1 MTCGELYPGSLQ
13 IPAMLYSKAPDGEKL
28 LRELGSKKYIGQEKI
43 DGAFYQLEKTDD
55 GHVYLFSR
63 AISKKTGELS
73 EKIANVPHIKEWA
86 EQLPNGTTLIG
97 EIYVPGG
104 KSNDTTKIMGALPE
118 KAIERQKD
126 NPIHYY
132 VHDMIRYNGKSLI
145 DTDFEHRY
153 SDLCEHIDIECD
165 NPDWLRVAS
174 SFTGY
179 DMYKTIQRYLDNGS
193 EGCVIKLKSG
203 LYLPGKR
210 PVWNFKVKEQVDSLD
225 FVILD
230 LLDPEK
236 EYTGKEIK
244 TWKYYESS
252 LGYKEIIES
261 GSGGW
266 TTSELKTP
274 VTKDYYMGWKNALSV
289 GAYKDGKLVYVGRV
303 ASGLTDE
310 MKAHMTKEPDL
321 YIGSVCEI
329 QAMSIDKER
338 KTFRHPR
345 LINMRF
351 DKNPEECQLDEIF
364 S

>member
-1 MTCGELYPGSLQ
+1 MIGDSLYPGSLQ
-13 IPAMLYSKAPDGEKL
+13 IPAMLYSKAPEGEKL
-28 LRELGSKKYIGQEKI
+28 LRELESKKYIGQEKI
-43 DGAFYQLEKTDD
+43 DGAWYSLEKTND
-55 GHVYLFSR
+55 GQVYLFSR
-63 AISKKTGELS
+63 AVSKKTGELS

-97 EIYVPGG
+97 DVPGG
-104 KSNDTTKIMGALPE
+104 KSNDTTKIMGALPK

-132 VHDMIRYNGKSLI
+132 VHDMIRYNGKALI
-145 DTDFEHRY
+145 NTDFEHRY
-153 SDLCEHIDIECD
+153 SDLCEHIDIECN

-179 DMYKTIQRYLDNGS
+179 DMYKTIQRYLDGGS

-225 FVILD
+225 FIILD

-236 EYTGKEIK
+236 EYTGKELD
-244 TWKYYESS
+244 TWKYY
-252 LGYKEIIES
+252 KDNI
-261 GSGGW
+261 
-266 TTSELKTP
+266 P
-274 VTKDYYMGWKNALSV
+274 VTKDYYMGWKNSLSV
-289 GAYKDGKLVYVGRV
+289 GAYKNGELVYVGRV

-310 MKAHMTKEPDL
+310 MKVHMTKEPEL

-345 LINMRF
+345 FIQMRF
-351 DKNPEECQLDEIF
+351 DKNPNECQLDEIF
-364 S
+364 A

>member
-338 KTFRHPR
+338 KTFRHPVFLR
-345 LINMRF
+345 IRW
-351 DKNPEECQLDEIF
+351 DKNPEECDFNEIF

>member
-1 MTCGELYPGSLQ
+1 MTCVELYPGSLQ
-13 IPAMLYSKAPDGEKL
+13 VPAMLYSKAPGGEKL

-43 DGAFYQLEKTDD
+43 DGSFYQLEKTDD

-145 DTDFEHRY
+145 NTDFEHRY

-210 PVWNFKVKEQVDSLD
+210 PVWNFKVKEQIDSLD

-236 EYTGKEIK
+236 EYTGKELD
-244 TWKYYESS
+244 TWKYY
-252 LGYKEIIES
+252 KDNI
-261 GSGGW
+261 
-266 TTSELKTP
+266 P

-289 GAYKDGKLVYVGRV
+289 GAYKNGELVYVGRV

-310 MKAHMTKEPDL
+310 MKTHMTKEPEL

-345 LINMRF
+345 LISMRF
-351 DKNPEECQLDEIF
+351 DKNPNECQLDEIF

>member
-1 MTCGELYPGSLQ
+1 MMGDSLYPGSLQ
-13 IPAMLYSKAPDGEKL
+13 IPAMLYSKAPEGDKL
-28 LRELGSKKYIGQEKI
+28 LRELESKKYIGQEKI

-55 GHVYLFSR
+55 GRVYLFSR

-179 DMYKTIQRYLDNGS
+179 DMYKTIQRYLDGGS

-236 EYTGKEIK
+236 EYTGKERN
-244 TWKYYESS
+244 TWKYYESC
-252 LGYKEIIES
+252 LGHKEIIEP
-261 GSGGW
+261 GPGL
-266 TTSELKTP
+266 TTCELKTP

-289 GAYKDGKLVYVGRV
+289 GAYKNGELVYVGRV

-310 MKAHMTKEPDL
+310 MKAHMTKEPEL

-338 KTFRHPR
+338 KTFRHPVFLR
-345 LINMRF
+345 LRP
-351 DKNPEECQLDEIF
+351 DKNPNECQLYEIF

>member
-13 IPAMLYSKAPDGEKL
+13 VPAMLYSKAPDGEKL

-43 DGAFYQLEKTDD
+43 DGSFYQLEKTDD
-55 GHVYLFSR
+55 GHIYLFSR

-86 EQLPNGTTLIG
+86 EQLPNGTILIG

-236 EYTGKEIK
+236 EYTGKELD
-244 TWKYYESS
+244 TWKYY
-252 LGYKEIIES
+252 KDDV
-261 GSGGW
+261 
-266 TTSELKTP
+266 P

-345 LINMRF
+345 LISMRF
-351 DKNPEECQLDEIF
+351 DKNPNECQLDEIF

>member
-13 IPAMLYSKAPDGEKL
+13 VPAMLYSKAPDGEKL

-55 GHVYLFSR
+55 GHIYLFSR

-236 EYTGKEIK
+236 EYTGKELK

-252 LGYKEIIES
+252 LGYKQIIEP
-261 GSGGW
+261 GSW
-266 TTSELKTP
+266 TTSELKIP
-274 VTKDYYMGWKNALSV
+274 ITKDYYMGWKNALSV
-289 GAYKDGKLVYVGRV
+289 GAYKDGELVYVGRV

-310 MKAHMTKEPDL
+310 MKAHMTKEPEL

-329 QAMSIDKER
+329 QAMSIDKDR

-351 DKNPEECQLDEIF
+351 DKNPNECQLDEIF

>member
-43 DGAFYQLEKTDD
+43 DGSFYQLEKTDD
-55 GHVYLFSR
+55 GHIYLFSR

-86 EQLPNGTTLIG
+86 EQLPNGTILIG

-236 EYTGKEIK
+236 EYTGKELD
-244 TWKYYESS
+244 TWKYY
-252 LGYKEIIES
+252 KDDV
-261 GSGGW
+261 
-266 TTSELKTP
+266 P

-345 LINMRF
+345 LISMRF
-351 DKNPEECQLDEIF
+351 DKNPNECQLDEIF
-364 S
+364 L

>member
-1 MTCGELYPGSLQ
+1 MGDSLYPGSLQ
-13 IPAMLYSKAPDGEKL
+13 IPAMLYSKAPEGDKL
-28 LRELGSKKYIGQEKI
+28 LRELESKKYIGQEKI

-55 GHVYLFSR
+55 GRVYLFSR
-63 AISKKTGELS
+63 AVSKKTGELS

-153 SDLCEHIDIECD
+153 SDLCEYIDIECD

-203 LYLPGKR
+203 LYIPGKR
-210 PVWNFKVKEQVDSLD
+210 PVWNFKVKEQVDNLD

-236 EYTGKEIK
+236 EYTGKELE
-244 TWKYYESS
+244 TWKYYKDN
-252 LGYKEIIES
+252 L
-261 GSGGW
+261 
-266 TTSELKTP
+266 P

-289 GAYKDGKLVYVGRV
+289 GAYKNGEIVYVGRV

-310 MKAHMTKEPDL
+310 IKAHMTKEPEL
-321 YIGSVCEI
+321 YIGNVCEI

-338 KTFRHPR
+338 RTFRHPR
-345 LINMRF
+345 FIQMRF
-351 DKNPEECQLDEIF
+351 DKNPNECQLDEIF

>member
-13 IPAMLYSKAPDGEKL
+13 VPAMLYSKAPDGEKL
-28 LRELGSKKYIGQEKI
+28 LHELGSKKYIGQEKI

-55 GHVYLFSR
+55 GHIYLFSR

-252 LGYKEIIES
+252 LGYKEIIEP

-338 KTFRHPR
+338 KTFRHPAFLR
-345 LINMRF
+345 MRF

-364 S
+364 A

>member
-1 MTCGELYPGSLQ
+1 MGDSLYPGSLQ
-13 IPAMLYSKAPDGEKL
+13 IPAMLYSKAPEGEKL
-28 LRELGSKKYIGQEKI
+28 LRELESKKYIGQEKI
-43 DGAFYQLEKTDD
+43 DGAWYSLEKTND
-55 GHVYLFSR
+55 GQVYLFSR
-63 AISKKTGELS
+63 AVSKKTGELS

-104 KSNDTTKIMGALPE
+104 KSNDTTKIMGALPK

-126 NPIHYY
+126 NPVHYY

-145 DTDFEHRY
+145 NTDFEHRY

-179 DMYKTIQRYLDNGS
+179 DMYKTIQRYLDGGS

-236 EYTGKEIK
+236 EYTGKELD
-244 TWKYYESS
+244 TWKYY
-252 LGYKEIIES
+252 KDNI
-261 GSGGW
+261 
-266 TTSELKTP
+266 P

-289 GAYKDGKLVYVGRV
+289 GAYKNGELVYVGRV

-310 MKAHMTKEPDL
+310 MKAHMTKEPEL

-338 KTFRHPR
+338 RTFRHPVFLR
-345 LINMRF
+345 LRP
-351 DKNPEECQLDEIF
+351 DKNPKECQLDEIF
-364 S
+364 N

>member
-252 LGYKEIIES
+252 LGYKEIIEP

-289 GAYKDGKLVYVGRV
+289 GAYKNGKLVYVGRV

-310 MKAHMTKEPDL
+310 MKAHMTKEPYL

-338 KTFRHPR
+338 KTFRHPAFLR
-345 LINMRF
+345 MRF

-364 S
+364 A

>member
-1 MTCGELYPGSLQ
+1 MMGDSLYPGSLQ
-13 IPAMLYSKAPDGEKL
+13 IPAMLYSKAPEGEKL
-28 LRELGSKKYIGQEKI
+28 LRELESKKYIGQEKI
-43 DGAFYQLEKTDD
+43 DGAWYSLEKTND
-55 GHVYLFSR
+55 GQVYLFSR
-63 AISKKTGELS
+63 AVSKKTGELS

-104 KSNDTTKIMGALPE
+104 KSNDTTKIMGALPK

-145 DTDFEHRY
+145 NTDFEHRY

-179 DMYKTIQRYLDNGS
+179 GMYKTIQRYLDGGS

-210 PVWNFKVKEQVDSLD
+210 PVWNFKVKEQVDNLD
-225 FVILD
+225 FIILD

-236 EYTGKEIK
+236 EYTGKELD
-244 TWKYYESS
+244 TWKYY
-252 LGYKEIIES
+252 KDNI
-261 GSGGW
+261 
-266 TTSELKTP
+266 P

-289 GAYKDGKLVYVGRV
+289 GAYKNGELVYVGRV

-310 MKAHMTKEPDL
+310 MKAHMTKEPEL

-338 KTFRHPR
+338 RTFRHPVFLR
-345 LINMRF
+345 LRP
-351 DKNPEECQLDEIF
+351 DKNTRECQLDEIF
-364 S
+364 A

>member
-1 MTCGELYPGSLQ
+1 MGDSLYPGSFQ
-13 IPAMLYSKAPDGEKL
+13 IPAMLYSKAPEGDKL
-28 LRELGSKKYIGQEKI
+28 LRELESKKYIGQEKI

-55 GHVYLFSR
+55 GRVYLFSR
-63 AISKKTGELS
+63 AVSKKTGELS

-165 NPDWLRVAS
+165 NPDWLRIAS

-225 FVILD
+225 FIILD

-236 EYTGKEIK
+236 EYTGKELD
-244 TWKYYESS
+244 TWKYY
-252 LGYKEIIES
+252 KDNI
-261 GSGGW
+261 
-266 TTSELKTP
+266 P

-289 GAYKDGKLVYVGRV
+289 GAYKNGELVYVGRV

-310 MKAHMTKEPDL
+310 MKAHMTKEPEL

-338 KTFRHPR
+338 RTFRHPR
-345 LINMRF
+345 FIQMRF
-351 DKNPEECQLDEIF
+351 DKNPNECQLDEIF
-364 S
+364 A

>member
-13 IPAMLYSKAPDGEKL
+13 VPAMLYSKAPDGEKL

-55 GHVYLFSR
+55 GHIYLFSR

-252 LGYKEIIES
+252 LGYKEIIEP

-338 KTFRHPR
+338 KTFRHPAFLR
-345 LINMRF
+345 MRF

-364 S
+364 A

>member
-43 DGAFYQLEKTDD
+43 DGSFYQLEKTDD
-55 GHVYLFSR
+55 GHIYLFSR

-86 EQLPNGTTLIG
+86 EQLPNGTILIG

-179 DMYKTIQRYLDNGS
+179 DMYKTIQRYLDGGS

-236 EYTGKEIK
+236 EYTGKELD
-244 TWKYYESS
+244 TWKYY
-252 LGYKEIIES
+252 KDDV
-261 GSGGW
+261 
-266 TTSELKTP
+266 P

-345 LINMRF
+345 LISMRF
-351 DKNPEECQLDEIF
+351 DKNPNECQLDEIF
-364 S
+364 L

>member
-55 GHVYLFSR
+55 GHIYLFSR

-252 LGYKEIIES
+252 LGYKEIIEPE
-261 GSGGW
+261 SGGW

-345 LINMRF
+345 LIGMRF

-364 S
+364 A

>member
-1 MTCGELYPGSLQ
+1 MGDSLYPGSLQ
-13 IPAMLYSKAPDGEKL
+13 IPAMLYSKAPEGEKL
-28 LRELGSKKYIGQEKI
+28 LRELESKKYIGQEKI
-43 DGAFYQLEKTDD
+43 DGAWYSLEKTND
-55 GHVYLFSR
+55 GQVYLFSR
-63 AISKKTGELS
+63 AVSKKTGELS

-104 KSNDTTKIMGALPE
+104 KSNDTTKIMGALPK

-145 DTDFEHRY
+145 NTDFEHRY

-179 DMYKTIQRYLDNGS
+179 DMYKTIQRYLDDGS

-225 FVILD
+225 FIILD

-236 EYTGKEIK
+236 EYTGKELD
-244 TWKYYESS
+244 TWKYY
-252 LGYKEIIES
+252 KDNI
-261 GSGGW
+261 
-266 TTSELKTP
+266 P

-289 GAYKDGKLVYVGRV
+289 GAYKNGELVYVGRV

-310 MKAHMTKEPDL
+310 MKVHMTKEPEL

-345 LINMRF
+345 FIQMRF
-351 DKNPEECQLDEIF
+351 DKNPNECQLDEIF
-364 S
+364 A

>member
-55 GHVYLFSR
+55 GHIYLFSR

-97 EIYVPGG
+97 EIYVPGR

-236 EYTGKEIK
+236 EYTGKELK

-252 LGYKEIIES
+252 LGYKQIIEP
-261 GSGGW
+261 GSW
-266 TTSELKTP
+266 TTSELKMP
-274 VTKDYYMGWKNALSV
+274 ITKDYYMGWKNALSV

-329 QAMSIDKER
+329 QAMSIDKKR
-338 KTFRHPR
+338 KTFRHPAF
-345 LINMRF
+345 LQMRF

-364 S
+364 A

>member
-1 MTCGELYPGSLQ
+1 MGDSLYPGSLQ
-13 IPAMLYSKAPDGEKL
+13 IPAMLYSKAPKEEKL

-43 DGAFYQLEKTDD
+43 DGSFFQLEKTDD
-55 GHVYLFSR
+55 GQIYLFSR

-73 EKIANVPHIKEWA
+73 ERIANVPHIKEWA

-104 KSNDTTKIMGALPE
+104 KSNDVTKIMGALPQ

-126 NPIHYY
+126 NLIHYY
-132 VHDMIRYNGKSLI
+132 VHDMIRYDGKSLI
-145 DTDFEHRY
+145 DTSFERRY
-153 SDLCEHIDIECD
+153 SSLCEHVDIKCN
-165 NPDWLRVAS
+165 NPYWLKVAS
-174 SFTGY
+174 SFSGY
-179 DMYKTIQRYLDNGS
+179 DMYKTIQRYLDGGS

-203 LYLPGKR
+203 LYIPGKR

-236 EYTGKEIK
+236 EYMGKELE
-244 TWKYYESS
+244 TWKYYKDN
-252 LGYKEIIES
+252 L
-261 GSGGW
+261 
-266 TTSELKTP
+266 P

-289 GAYKDGKLVYVGRV
+289 GAYKNGELVYVGRV

-310 MKAHMTKEPDL
+310 MKARMTKEPEL

-338 KTFRHPR
+338 KTFRHPVFLSLR
-345 LINMRF
+345 P
-351 DKNPEECQLDEIF
+351 DKNPRECQLDEIF
-364 S
+364 N

>member
-13 IPAMLYSKAPDGEKL
+13 IPAMLYSKAPNGEKL

-338 KTFRHPR
+338 KTFRHPVFLR
-345 LINMRF
+345 IRW

-364 S
+364 A

>member
-236 EYTGKEIK
+236 EYTGKELK

-261 GSGGW
+261 GSW
-266 TTSELKTP
+266 TTSELKIP

-289 GAYKDGKLVYVGRV
+289 GAYKDGELVYVGRV

-310 MKAHMTKEPDL
+310 MKAHMTKEPEL

-351 DKNPEECQLDEIF
+351 DKNPNECQLDEIF
-364 S
+364 A

>member
-252 LGYKEIIES
+252 LGYKEIIEP

-338 KTFRHPR
+338 KTFRHPAFLR
-345 LINMRF
+345 MRF

-364 S
+364 A

>member
-1 MTCGELYPGSLQ
+1 MMGDSLYPGSLQ
-13 IPAMLYSKAPDGEKL
+13 IPAMLYSKAPEGEKL
-28 LRELGSKKYIGQEKI
+28 LRELESKKYIGQEKI
-43 DGAFYQLEKTDD
+43 DGAWYSLEKTND
-55 GHVYLFSR
+55 GQVYLFSR
-63 AISKKTGELS
+63 AVSKKTGELS

-104 KSNDTTKIMGALPE
+104 KSNDTTKIMGALPK

-132 VHDMIRYNGKSLI
+132 VHDMIRYNVKSLI
-145 DTDFEHRY
+145 NTDFEHRY

-179 DMYKTIQRYLDNGS
+179 DMYKTIQRYLDGGS

-225 FVILD
+225 FIILD

-236 EYTGKEIK
+236 EYTGKELD
-244 TWKYYESS
+244 TWKYY
-252 LGYKEIIES
+252 KDDV
-261 GSGGW
+261 
-266 TTSELKTP
+266 P

-338 KTFRHPR
+338 KTFRHPVFLR
-345 LINMRF
+345 LRP
-351 DKNPEECQLDEIF
+351 DKNPRECQLDEIF
-364 S
+364 N